1 MKTSR
6 IRYEVSSDIATI
18 TLDDPST
25 MNSAGLE
32 MVEELMAAL
41 RRAGRDARAVI
52 LTGEGRGFCSGAST
66 KSDESAEM
74 AAKADGD
81 LGVVVDRYYNPLAN
95 LLRNLPVPL
104 VAAVNGAAVGV
115 GCSIALSA
123 DIIVA
128 SESAYF
134 LWAFRP
140 RGVVPDGGST
150 FLLPRL
156 IGRARAMELMLFGDR
171 LPAATALQW
180 GMINRC
186 VADAELMPTAYGL
199 AANLAS
205 GPKSLSFIRKLGWE
219 SLDRSWQ
226 EQLNQ
231 EREMM
236 TLAARTADY
245 GEARVARREKRPP
258 KFSGK

>member
-1 MKTSR
+1 MTKV
-6 IRYEVSSDIATI
+6 RYALEDNIATI
-18 TLDDPST
+18 VLNDVAT
-25 MNSAGLE
+25 MNSAGLD
-32 MVEELMAAL
+32 MVDELIAAL
-41 RRAGRDARAVI
+41 RRAAKEARAVL

-74 AAKADGD
+74 AARADGD
-81 LGVVVDRYYNPLAN
+81 LGVVVERYYNPLAN
-95 LLRNLPVPL
+95 MLRNLPVPL
-104 VAAVNGAAVGV
+104 VTAVNGAAVGV

-150 FLLPRL
+150 YLLPRL
-156 IGRARAMELMLFGDR
+156 VGRARASELMLLGER
-171 LPAATALQW
+171 LPAATALSW

-186 VADAELMPTAYGL
+186 VPGDTLLETARELAL
-199 AANLAS
+199 NLAT
-205 GPKSLSFIRKLGWE
+205 GPASLQFIRQLTWD
-219 SLDRSWQ
+219 SLDHSWR
-226 EQLNQ
+226 EQLAQ

-236 TLAARTADY
+236 GHAARTADY
-245 GEARVARREKRPP
+245 HEARMARREKRIPS
-258 KFSGK
+258 FAGR